1 MTEAALDAVE
11 RYPHKRLT
19 VHYMQ
24 PDSLFVS
31 AKTDFDKH
39 HLRQID
45 VDSEGATGENVW
57 NQNSWAIYTSRG
69 MTSGRSMSRISKTHS
84 STSRS
89 FWKYSRVRLSSRAIT
104 GTTSA
109 SVRGRFTFGSTAI
122 RAGCTTK
129 QWFVCR
135 GWNTSEENDVR
146 YGPGAMKLSIILIPE
161 LSMTGYVISDTI
173 CNLNRLYLYIVDI
186 QQHLMER
193 IDNL

>member
-109 SVRGRFTFGSTAI
+109 SVRRRFRFGSTAI
-122 RAGCTTK
+122 HVGCTTSR
-129 QWFVCR
+129 WFACR
-135 GWNTSEENDVR
+135 GSYTRRGPVETSV
-146 YGPGAMKLSIILIPE
+146 PGTQTRQAILSRH
-161 LSMTGYVISDTI
+161 S
-173 CNLNRLYLYIVDI
+173 
-186 QQHLMER
+186 
-193 IDNL
+193 